1 MGAQYPILGQLQPKN
16 LWKNTYRN
24 FGTNSPMKDEID
36 PVEFGCRVRE
46 RRKEFNWSQKD
57 LGKESG
63 YSQSNIGWVELGT
76 AKDPQKQ
83 ALRLAKALRLHVD
96 WLLYKIGPRETGP
109 AIPTPEQFKE
119 IYGNLS
125 IEGRQALATL
135 AAKYQKR
142 KKSA

>member
-1 MGAQYPILGQLQPKN
+1 
-16 LWKNTYRN
+16 
-24 FGTNSPMKDEID
+24 MKDEID
-36 PVEFGCRVRE
+36 PVEFGRRVRE
-46 RRKEFNWSQKD
+46 RRKEFNWSQGE

-119 IYGNLS
+119 IYGNLP
-125 IEGRQALATL
+125 IEGREALAAL